1 MSSEKVVKSSLGPIT
16 RLFAESSGNESGAL
30 LAQSVSKA
38 STLGLSSTIQAL
50 GIPCPYEL
58 VDIVFSSL

>member
-1 MSSEKVVKSSLGPIT
+1 MSNEKVVKSSLGPIT
-16 RLFAESSGNESGAL
+16 QLFAESSGNESGAL
-30 LAQSVSKA
+30 VAKIASKA

-58 VDIVFSSL
+58 IDIVFTNL